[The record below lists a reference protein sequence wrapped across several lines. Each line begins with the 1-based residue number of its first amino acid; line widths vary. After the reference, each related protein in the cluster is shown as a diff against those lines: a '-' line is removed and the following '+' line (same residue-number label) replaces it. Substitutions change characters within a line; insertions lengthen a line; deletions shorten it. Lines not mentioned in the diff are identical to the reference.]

1 MTSSNEKVNDFLTD
15 IRASFPNKAAIV
27 EAIRALFLESNIE
40 VEEDIKY
47 CGIVFT
53 ISTTLIGGIYLYKE
67 HISIEFSQGVN
78 FSDPKGFLEGKGK
91 LRRHLKITGKRDLN
105 NKEIR
110 HYIDQAIG
118 NKDK

>member
-15 IRASFPNKAAIV
+15 IRVSFPDKADIV
-27 EAIRALFLESNIE
+27 ETIRALFLEDNIE
-40 VEEDIKY
+40 VEEEIKY
-47 CGIVFT
+47 GGIVFT

-78 FSDPKGFLEGKGK
+78 FSDPQGFLEGKGK
-91 LRRHLKITGKRDLN
+91 LRRHLKITEKRDLN

-110 HYIDQAIG
+110 YYIEQAIG
-118 NKDK
+118 RKGK